1 MKLFVSFF
9 LLSIFFP
16 SCQGQADWYY
26 KNWCGEGLTYL
37 DDSQCDK
44 IFPTVLDRDQVCPA
58 PVLTTPPAG
67 YTPDG
72 PLSEVVVDT
81 ESLPITD
88 PIVRACLIV
97 TKRVNTN
104 SSTEK
109 VSLYNK
115 YYCNPAGYQD
125 AFETWSSSKIFAVA
139 NGAGHLRSNESACRH
154 GLYGLASA
162 TTGKH
167 GQTLLADLATIIC
180 SYDTTAGYSSN
191 SLSSYFHDL
200 GFRDRIHNLV
210 TNWLGY
216 PTLSLGGN
224 YGEATP
230 SDLGF
235 GISSD
240 QAGVCAADKDP
251 WPVTYSNSLT
261 ALAAAELTRRIALH
275 RELPPAL
282 QFPGVLW
289 EDIQNLLY
297 GAKESIF
304 FPGQLWGGMTA
315 DTAIFMQSSPSLT
328 ALLKDDSVNQA
339 NFRIFSKLG
348 AGYSSSRSRGE
359 IVSNAHLCL
368 PRRAGGGDGLEITV
382 TVEGSVPLDY
392 ELVQVEQHVTKA
404 MQQIVD
410 FALSLE

>member
-1 MKLFVSFF
+1 M
-9 LLSIFFP
+9 
-16 SCQGQADWYY
+16 
-26 KNWCGEGLTYL
+26 
-37 DDSQCDK
+37 
-44 IFPTVLDRDQVCPA
+44 DRDQVCPVQ
-58 PVLTTPPAG
+58 VLTTAPVG
-67 YTPDG
+67 YTLDG
-72 PLSEVVVDT
+72 PLSDIVVDT
-81 ESLPITD
+81 ESLPVTD
-88 PIVRACLIV
+88 PIVKACLIV
-97 TKRVNTN
+97 TKRVLTSSHNN
-104 SSTEK
+104 NNNSTEKK

-115 YYCNPAGYQD
+115 YYCNPAGYQQ
-125 AFETWSSSKIFAVA
+125 AFETWSSSKIFAVV
-139 NGAGHLRSNESACRH
+139 NGAGHLRSNESTCRH
-154 GLYGLASA
+154 ALYGLPSA

-167 GQTLLADLATIIC
+167 GQTFLADLATIIC

-216 PTLSLGGN
+216 PSLSLGGN

-235 GISSD
+235 DISSSG
-240 QAGVCAADKDP
+240 QAGVCTADKDP

-275 RELPPAL
+275 RELPPSL

-297 GAKESIF
+297 GAKESVL
-304 FPGQLWGGMTA
+304 FPGQQWGGMTA

-328 ALLKDDSVNQA
+328 ALLKDDSINQA

-368 PRRAGGGDGLEITV
+368 PHRSAGGSGEGLEITV

-410 FALSLE
+410 FALNLE